1 MVENQKHREDFS
13 ITQSH
18 GGRGTGA
25 GEPAYRLVLNLLGLD
40 LRFFSLR
47 WYESDRHSIENVL

>member
-1 MVENQKHREDFS
+1 MKKQLRPRKMVENQKHREDFS

-25 GEPAYRLVLNLLGLD
+25 GEPDYRLVFNLLGLD
-40 LRFFSLR
+40 LRFFSL
-47 WYESDRHSIENVL
+47 